1 MNGCLHQRSN
11 VARLHLLWKEGNRG
25 GGGGGGLKG
34 IYKTMQKLDV
44 TSYAT
49 AFFQNL
55 KAGITSHTNSKIL
68 TAPTPPYFSA
78 TGKDRYKLLAQRSGL
93 AFRCL
98 FKGTL

>member
-25 GGGGGGLKG
+25 GGGGGLTG
-34 IYKTMQKLDV
+34 IDQSMQLLDV

-68 TAPTPPYFSA
+68 AAPTPPYFSA
-78 TGKDRYKLLAQRSGL
+78 TGKDR
-93 AFRCL
+93 
-98 FKGTL
+98 